1 MVQLDIEAMQAN
13 AEEVAG
19 LLKLLSNRNRLLV
32 LCALVTRD
40 HTAGE
45 LETLTGLSQP
55 ALSQHLAKLREAG
68 IVATRRD
75 AQRIIYSL
83 QEPNVR
89 AVIETLHSSYCPDM

>member
-1 MVQLDIEAMQAN
+1 MAELDIETMQAN
-13 AEEVAG
+13 AGEVAS
-19 LLKLLSNRNRLLV
+19 LLKMLSNRNRLLV

-55 ALSQHLAKLREAG
+55 AISQHLAKLRHAD

-83 QEPNVR
+83 REPNVR
-89 AVIETLHSSYCPDM
+89 AVIETLHSIYCPDL